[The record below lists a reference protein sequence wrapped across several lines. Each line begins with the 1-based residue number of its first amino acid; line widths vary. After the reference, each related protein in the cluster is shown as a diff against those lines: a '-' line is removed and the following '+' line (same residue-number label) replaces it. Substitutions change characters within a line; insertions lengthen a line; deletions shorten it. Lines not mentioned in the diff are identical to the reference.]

1 MDKKGWSDYDRYIVL
16 ADESRGRIGSGY
28 ENYIKFKLVVD
39 ALKRMRNTD
48 GNCVVIDG
56 EVISNK
62 KVTST
67 EATNILS
74 NIYECKWTPVTEK
87 LLLVATQLGITLR

>member
-1 MDKKGWSDYDRYIVL
+1 MDKKRWSDYDRYVVL
-16 ADESRGRIGSGY
+16 VDNSRGRIGTGY
-28 ENYIKFKLVVD
+28 EKYIKFKLVVE

-48 GNCVVIDG
+48 GNYVVIDG
-56 EVISNK
+56 EVITNK
-62 KVTST
+62 KLTTS

-87 LLLVATQLGITLR
+87 LLLVASQLGISLH

>member
-1 MDKKGWSDYDRYIVL
+1 M
-16 ADESRGRIGSGY
+16 RGYY
-28 ENYIKFKLVVD
+28 EKYIKFKLVVE

-48 GNCVVIDG
+48 GNYVVIDG
-56 EVISNK
+56 EVITNK
-62 KVTST
+62 KLTTS

-87 LLLVATQLGITLR
+87 LLLVASQLGISLH

>member
-1 MDKKGWSDYDRYIVL
+1 VL
-16 ADESRGRIGSGY
+16 ADNSRAKIGSGY
-28 ENYIKFKLVVD
+28 NNYIKFKLVVD

-48 GNCVVIDG
+48 GNYVVIEG

-62 KVTST
+62 KVTTT

-87 LLLVATQLGITLR
+87 LLLVASQLGISLH